1 HAQLQRALRHE
12 EPRDVVRAAG
22 RARLAQLDL
31 LPAERA
37 AAKRARAMVGRALR
51 EARLRA
57 RQPALAL
64 PAAVVPAATRIA
76 GRWRIAAI
84 AIVLAALLWEL
95 QPAVPAE
102 ISSEPPGGAAVGGI
116 VSQTVTSENS
126 RGRTADLVAIVVPS
140 AAPEATPSPA
150 PSPAAT
156 VAPGGASGPVATG
169 SGGGGQGGI
178 GGGTGSGVGS

>member
-1 HAQLQRALRHE
+1 MDQVTLRLLARHAQLQRALRHE

-64 PAAVVPAATRIA
+64 PAAGVPRIWS
-76 GRWRIAAI
+76 R
-84 AIVLAALLWEL
+84 
-95 QPAVPAE
+95 
-102 ISSEPPGGAAVGGI
+102 SSFQARRPRRRRVQWNP
-116 VSQTVTSENS
+116 
-126 RGRTADLVAIVVPS
+126 RR
-140 AAPEATPSPA
+140 
-150 PSPAAT
+150 
-156 VAPGGASGPVATG
+156 
-169 SGGGGQGGI
+169 
-178 GGGTGSGVGS
+178 

>member
-1 HAQLQRALRHE
+1 MDQVTLRLLARHAQLQRALRHE

-84 AIVLAALLWEL
+84 AALVILLAALLWEL

-102 ISSEPPGGAAVGGI
+102 ISSEPPGGAAAGGI
-116 VSQTVTSENS
+116 VSQTVKRRSEEHTSELQS
-126 RGRTADLVAIVVPS
+126 
-140 AAPEATPSPA
+140 
-150 PSPAAT
+150 
-156 VAPGGASGPVATG
+156 
-169 SGGGGQGGI
+169 
-178 GGGTGSGVGS
+178 

>member
-1 HAQLQRALRHE
+1 MDQVTLRLLARHAQLQRALRHE

-64 PAAVVPAATRIA
+64 PAAVVPAATRIKPGA
-76 GRWRIAAI
+76 RGD
-84 AIVLAALLWEL
+84 
-95 QPAVPAE
+95 AE
-102 ISSEPPGGAAVGGI
+102 SSGIPGGD
-116 VSQTVTSENS
+116 
-126 RGRTADLVAIVVPS
+126 GRT
-140 AAPEATPSPA
+140 
-150 PSPAAT
+150 
-156 VAPGGASGPVATG
+156 GPRER
-169 SGGGGQGGI
+169 I
-178 GGGTGSGVGS
+178 GRDR

>member
-1 HAQLQRALRHE
+1 MDQVTLRLLARHAQLRRALRHE
-12 EPRDVVRAAG
+12 ERRDVVRAAG

-84 AIVLAALLWEL
+84 AALAIVLAALLWEL

-102 ISSEPPGGAAVGGI
+102 ISSESPGGEAEGGI
-116 VSQTVTSENS
+116 VLQKGAGVNS
-126 RGRTADLVAIVVPS
+126 RGLIA
-140 AAPEATPSPA
+140 
-150 PSPAAT
+150 
-156 VAPGGASGPVATG
+156 
-169 SGGGGQGGI
+169 
-178 GGGTGSGVGS
+178 GV